1 MSFRRIKILF
11 FHRTLRQ
18 SGAARQIYLLYKSLD
33 RTIFDPIFVVQTM
46 NRVYFKDAQAS
57 DRLYALSNSELN
69 LPSAIREYSRIIAL
83 EKPDIIQSFNT
94 DGNLLSYL
102 ATRKT
107 PVSCFIASLRNTNKS
122 WIEKKIE
129 RRICHAYDR
138 VIVNSKATRDELV
151 RDVQIN
157 SEDIDI
163 IHNGI
168 DTEYFCPVSF
178 EKQKALRQQLNI
190 PEYTFVIISVGRIA
204 PQKNHECTLAA
215 LAKLKK
221 RLGPESPFLWLCLG
235 LKENRRYFNKLKKLI
250 NQYQLTENCRFI
262 ESVPD
267 ITGYYGLANV
277 SVLSSHWEGMPNA
290 LLESMACERLAIVA
304 DSADND
310 GIVEN
315 GSNSISFSANNSEQL
330 YQALFTARN
339 MGNKTRTRIEQ
350 QARQD
355 IIERYNIEAM
365 VRQYQELYHR
375 FACNL
380 PPVQVQ

>member
-33 RTIFDPIFVVQTM
+33 RTMFDPFFVVQTM

-57 DRLYALSNSELN
+57 DRLYALSKSELN
-69 LPSAIREYSRIIAL
+69 LPSAIREYSRIIAH

-102 ATRKT
+102 ATRNS
-107 PVSCFIASLRNTNKS
+107 PVPCHIASLRNTNKG
-122 WIEKKIE
+122 WVEKLIE
-129 RRICHAYDR
+129 RRISHAYNK
-138 VIVNSKATRDELV
+138 VIVNSKATRDELIS
-151 RDVQIN
+151 DVNMN
-157 SEDIDI
+157 SDDIDI

-168 DTEYFCPVSF
+168 DTEYFRPVSL
-178 EKQKALRQQLNI
+178 EARTTLRQQLNI
-190 PEYTFVIISVGRIA
+190 PEQTFVIISVGRIA

-221 RLGPESPFLWLCLG
+221 RLGPESPILWLCLG
-235 LKENRRYFNKLKKLI
+235 LVENRRYFNKLKKLI
-250 NQYQLTENCRFI
+250 HKYQITENCRFI

-267 ITGYYGLANV
+267 IASYYGLANV

-290 LLESMACERLAIVA
+290 LLESMSCERLAIVA

-315 GSNSISFSANNSEQL
+315 GSNSISFEANNADQL
-330 YQALFTARN
+330 YDALLTARN
-339 MGNKTRTRIEQ
+339 MGNKTRRRIEQ

-355 IIERYNIEAM
+355 IINRYNIAAM
-365 VRQYQELYHR
+365 VRQYQDLYQR
-375 FACNL
+375 FAR
-380 PPVQVQ
+380 V

>member
-1 MSFRRIKILF
+1 MPFRKIKILF

-33 RTIFDPIFVVQTM
+33 RTLFDPFFVVQTM

-57 DRLYALSNSELN
+57 DRLYALSNSELK

-102 ATRKT
+102 ATRSAAV
-107 PVSCFIASLRNTNKS
+107 PCFIASLRNTNKT
-122 WIEKKIE
+122 WVEKLIE
-129 RRICHAYDR
+129 RRIRHAYDR
-138 VIVNSKATRDELV
+138 IIVNSKATRDELV
-151 RDVQIN
+151 NDVSMN
-157 SEDIDI
+157 SENIVI

-168 DTEYFCPVSF
+168 DTEYFQPV
-178 EKQKALRQQLNI
+178 ELEARTALRQQLNI
-190 PEYTFVIISVGRIA
+190 PEQTFVVLSVGRIA

-215 LAKLKK
+215 LSKLKK
-221 RLGPESPFLWLCLG
+221 RLSPESSILWLCLG
-235 LKENRRYFNKLKKLI
+235 LVENRRYFNKLKKLI
-250 NQYQLTENCRFI
+250 RQYDLSENCRFI
-262 ESVPD
+262 ESVPN
-267 ITGYYGLANV
+267 IAAYYGLANV

-315 GSNSISFSANNSEQL
+315 GSNSIAFAANNAEQL
-330 YQALFTARN
+330 FDALLTARN
-339 MGNKTRTRIEQ
+339 MGNKTRRRIEQ

-355 IIERYNIEAM
+355 IINRYNIAAM
-365 VRQYQELYHR
+365 MRQYQELYQR
-375 FACNL
+375 FAHN
-380 PPVQVQ
+380 Q